1 MSVLYPDTMS
11 LLPLK
16 QKRRMFWNEMYL
28 GVGESVKKT
37 KTHFSRLPG
46 LMLQEPVNLY
56 CLSHSLALLPG
67 RGWQVV

>member
-1 MSVLYPDTMS
+1 MLVLYPDTMS

-37 KTHFSRLPG
+37 KTRFSRLPG

-56 CLSHSLALLPG
+56 CLSHSLALLTG